1 MEGERLMTESQW
13 RAQEMNSKKALI
25 EYNQKEY
32 YRKEKLKNDIEDILR
47 NPEIRDIIKDT
58 FKINKS

>member
-58 FKINKS
+58 FKIK